1 MRLVLDTNTVV
12 SGLLWDNEPSRLIDE
27 GLQGRVELF
36 TSQALLLE
44 LGDVLPRRKLAQR
57 VAASGLSVAQLVAR
71 YAVLA
76 QSVLPADISR
86 IATDPDDDQVLA
98 CALAARADLIVS
110 GDADLLNLKAYQGM
124 PIVTVA
130 EVLMQLARR

>member
-1 MRLVLDTNTVV
+1 VRLVLDTNTVV

-130 EVLMQLARR
+130 EALMQLARR

>member
-27 GLQGRVELF
+27 GLQGRVELL

-110 GDADLLNLKAYQGM
+110 GDADLLNLKAYQGI

-130 EVLMQLARR
+130 EALMQLARR

>member
-130 EVLMQLARR
+130 EALMQLARR

>member
-27 GLQGRVELF
+27 GLQGRVELL

-130 EVLMQLARR
+130 EALMQLARR